1 MVTVDVA
8 INLPVKSLFGLY
20 TYALPEKLAFLA
32 TGWRVVVPFSGQ
44 KVEGFITA
52 RHEDASPE
60 AGGFALK
67 EVEAALGDRP
77 WFDAEMLATARWL
90 SGYYLCS
97 LAEAMRL
104 FVPGKT
110 SIRRKAVRD
119 ARGRLLYYAY
129 ADRLKDKTVLAYGIS
144 ALGREAARLKTLP
157 ARAKAQARALEILAG
172 HEDLL
177 SLAELKELGVT
188 PGVLKALFTAGY
200 ALQGEKRILRNSY
213 RRRQVE
219 AERLRLTSEQQ
230 LAVAKI
236 SAAVDAAKNETFL
249 LQGIT
254 GSGKTEVYLRAA
266 AHAVRLGR
274 QVLVLVPEIALT
286 AQLVARF
293 QAVFSDSVA
302 VAHSKLSQNERGDV
316 WYRMRTGQARV
327 LIGVRSAVFAPFER
341 LGLVIIDEEH
351 ESSYKQEERPCYHA
365 REVAA
370 ARCRADSV
378 PLVLGSATPDLCS
391 YYKARRGEYVHLRLT
406 ARPNGARLPEVELV
420 DMRRELREKNYS
432 VLSRPLQ
439 KALTDTA
446 AAGNQAIVLLNRR
459 GFSTFVMCRDCGTT
473 ITCPHCAVAL
483 VYHSANESM
492 RCHYCGNTAP
502 VPAHCPQCGSLR
514 IKFFGTG
521 TQKAETEL
529 GQLAGVRVLRMDQDA
544 AAAKFAHE
552 QILRAF
558 ASGQSNVLIGTQMVA
573 KGHDIPGVTLVGVLS
588 ADSAMHLPD
597 YRAGERAFSLLT
609 QAAGRAGRGE
619 QAGRVIFQTYEPENR
634 LLRLAAVQDYDSFA
648 QGELAVREKY
658 GYPPFVQL
666 LKLTVLDKNEN
677 SGAALAKR
685 VVSYLQRLQLE
696 GKLTDLTVSGPFP
709 ALVAKVR
716 DLYRFNVIVKA
727 KELEP
732 VKNALMRSEFKE
744 KPNLY
749 FDVDPASVV

>member
-20 TYALPEKLAFLA
+20 TYALPAKLAFLA

-52 RHEDASPE
+52 RHEDAGPE
-60 AGGFALK
+60 AGGFAIK

-129 ADRLKDKTVLAYGIS
+129 ADRFKDKTVLAYGVS

-157 ARAKAQARALEILAG
+157 LRAKAQARALEILAG

-188 PGVLKALFTAGY
+188 PGVIKALFTAGY

-213 RRRQVE
+213 QRRQAE

-236 SAAVDAAKNETFL
+236 SAAVDAAKHETFL

-327 LIGVRSAVFAPFER
+327 LIGVRSAVFAPFEH

-370 ARCRADSV
+370 ARCRAGSV

-406 ARPNGARLPEVELV
+406 ARANGARLPEVELV

-459 GFSTFVMCRDCGTT
+459 GFSTFVMCRDCGRLLPAPTARWRLST
-473 ITCPHCAVAL
+473 
-483 VYHSANESM
+483 
-492 RCHYCGNTAP
+492 TAP
-502 VPAHCPQCGSLR
+502 TKACAATTAAIPRPCPRTVPSAAASGSSFSVPAPRRLRRSSGSL
-514 IKFFGTG
+514 
-521 TQKAETEL
+521 
-529 GQLAGVRVLRMDQDA
+529 
-544 AAAKFAHE
+544 
-552 QILRAF
+552 
-558 ASGQSNVLIGTQMVA
+558 
-573 KGHDIPGVTLVGVLS
+573 
-588 ADSAMHLPD
+588 
-597 YRAGERAFSLLT
+597 
-609 QAAGRAGRGE
+609 QA
-619 QAGRVIFQTYEPENR
+619 
-634 LLRLAAVQDYDSFA
+634 
-648 QGELAVREKY
+648 
-658 GYPPFVQL
+658 
-666 LKLTVLDKNEN
+666 
-677 SGAALAKR
+677 
-685 VVSYLQRLQLE
+685 
-696 GKLTDLTVSGPFP
+696 
-709 ALVAKVR
+709 
-716 DLYRFNVIVKA
+716 
-727 KELEP
+727 
-732 VKNALMRSEFKE
+732 
-744 KPNLY
+744 
-749 FDVDPASVV
+749 